1 MSVAAEE
8 LQDYVI
14 MQEMIQEA
22 KNVNNIL
29 IICVRI

>member
-22 KNVNNIL
+22 KNVSNIL
-29 IICVRI
+29 IIWVRI